1 MSSKLAGRIARME
14 AHRAGPAAY
23 FVEVP
28 DGAWEHGNE
37 HLKQVMAET
46 IREHRARTG
55 YQGAV
60 IVGPPECKTGEEWMA
75 SLGNRAGGGA

>member
-1 MSSKLAGRIARME
+1 MPNKLEARLAKIE

-23 FVEVP
+23 FVELP
-28 DGAWEHGNE
+28 DDAWEHDDE
-37 HLKQVMAET
+37 HLKRVMEEA

-60 IVGPPECKTGEEWMA
+60 LVGPPECKTGEEWME
-75 SLGNRAGGGA
+75 LVRRRAENG